1 MRMRLTCYYYH
12 YSTNTTQC
20 GTRVNKP
27 SLGCGEGECLRDPDP
42 RTEEAHPRADGRLRV
57 VGFKLKC
64 ARIIYFPQKTPALK
78 WPRNKEKRLKDICFL
93 AHIKILHAL
102 CLTMPRWLGF
112 CPRWM
117 SGVAAGLYSQMF

>member
-1 MRMRLTCYYYH
+1 M
-12 YSTNTTQC
+12 
-20 GTRVNKP
+20 
-27 SLGCGEGECLRDPDP
+27 RDPDP

-112 CPRWM
+112 CPR
-117 SGVAAGLYSQMF
+117 

>member
-12 YSTNTTQC
+12 HSTHTMQC

-42 RTEEAHPRADGRLRV
+42 RREEARPRANGRLRV

-78 WPRNKEKRLKDICFL
+78 WPRNKEKRLKHKNICFL
-93 AHIKILHAL
+93 AHIKILYAL

-112 CPRWM
+112 FPR
-117 SGVAAGLYSQMF
+117 